1 MKRLTECTSVDHV
14 KDTSWCPDH
23 NMYTVLESCHV
34 FTHICASDTGVAVSL
49 QVITQCDHNLSFNM
63 EVKFNNVVCPN
74 KVRTKNN
81 FANKAKTDKT
91 I

>member
-34 FTHICASDTGVAVSL
+34 FTHVSASNTGVAVSL
-49 QVITQCDHNLSFNM
+49 QVITQCDHNLLEQNAIEACVINPPQKLSYTTKLLI
-63 EVKFNNVVCPN
+63 EHKVC
-74 KVRTKNN
+74 
-81 FANKAKTDKT
+81 
-91 I
+91 